1 MKPVLGIWRGRN
13 TGVLTI
19 PPTHDGDGDGDDDV
33 LTIPPMM
40 MVMMMTMMNRWSGR
54 RKPV

>member
-1 MKPVLGIWRGRN
+1 MLSWIVKPVLGIWRGRN

-40 MVMMMTMMNRWSGR
+40 MVMMMTMMNR
-54 RKPV
+54 